1 MMGQTRS
8 GGCDAGIGR
17 SRGTCSICYHA
28 PALAPIQFKRQ
39 RSLLFL
45 FPPYSRVT
53 LHVRWTALCHWLSQ
67 MSWSVN
73 WLSFTKEKIIGRV
86 FSEYLLDKAFYI
98 TKNQHKVW
106 SINDSVAYISFNRL
120 RSQGYSKS
128 RLYLKFRKSKKRE
141 VCSSNV
147 NKPVYFRL
155 PNLRYWDLT
164 LPRVVKW
171 SKWFRASDISRLY
184 WLL

>member
-1 MMGQTRS
+1 MGAVTRVS
-8 GGCDAGIGR
+8 V
-17 SRGTCSICYHA
+17 A
-28 PALAPIQFKRQ
+28 PAGLAPFVTTLPLPLSLPFSRRWQ
-39 RSLLFL
+39 RSLLLL
-45 FPPYSRVT
+45 FPPYSRVAVT